1 MKFYLLRFDNTIS
14 DYGDYPQEPPKRD
27 EGIWQAGSPP
37 ENSQELLSL
46 TEQLRQ
52 AFETG
57 LSFEVQADLAPLK
70 AAVKMELEQDRPEI
84 ARLIIL
90 RASIPEA
97 LESIRQTLLSLI
109 PSNNNVSG

>member
-1 MKFYLLRFDNTIS
+1 MKFYLLRSDNTIS

-27 EGIWQAGSPP
+27 EGTWQAGSPP
-37 ENSQELLSL
+37 ENSKELLPL

-57 LSFEVQADLAPLK
+57 LPFEVQADLAPLK
-70 AAVKMELEQDRPEI
+70 AAVKMELEQNRSEI

-90 RASIPEA
+90 RASIPEE
-97 LESIRQTLLSLI
+97 LESIRQALLNLI
-109 PSNNNVSG
+109 PSHSNTPG